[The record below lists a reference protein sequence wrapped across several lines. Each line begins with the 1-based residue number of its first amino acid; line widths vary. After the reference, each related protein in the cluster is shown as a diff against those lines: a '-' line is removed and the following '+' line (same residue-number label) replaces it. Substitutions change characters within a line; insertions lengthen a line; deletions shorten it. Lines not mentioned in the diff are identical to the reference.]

1 MFKRFFAFGCS
12 FTQHVWPTWADII
25 SWDLDIPCQNWGMGG
40 LGNVG
45 IFHRMVECDLT
56 NNFNADDLIITLWS
70 TWSREDRYL
79 KNTWEAHG
87 NVFNNHLYNKNFL
100 SNYWSMEN
108 DIIKNSTAI
117 IATNKMFDLNFQGH
131 IQTPA
136 TFETNEKMFSE
147 QETRLLNFYK
157 QHFSSDN
164 IFDTTFVSEYNAI
177 LQDSH
182 PDLLQ
187 HLTYV
192 NEKIYP
198 KLGLKLKPETVT
210 LCNNLHV
217 DILELFKTRVNRN
230 HTLSAVKSIIDQ
242 KYNVPFEIKRNIY
255 GF

>member
-1 MFKRFFAFGCS
+1 
-12 FTQHVWPTWADII
+12 
-25 SWDLDIPCQNWGMGG
+25 
-40 LGNVG
+40 
-45 IFHRMVECDLT
+45 
-56 NNFNADDLIITLWS
+56 LWS

-117 IATNKMFDLNFQGH
+117 IAANKMFDLNFQGH

-136 TFETNEKMFSE
+136 TCETNEKMFSE

-230 HTLSAVKSIIDQ
+230 HTLRAVKDIIDQ
-242 KYNVPFEIKRNIY
+242 KYNVPFEIKRNAY